1 MHTTRISDGHAR
13 LVLAASIL
21 TCLLIA
27 MGGIVC
33 ATESGEACPDWP
45 GCYGRAVPPLQINAI
60 IEYTHRLIAALTTP
74 FILAAAFVTWRR
86 ARGIRWLMRPLL
98 LVIPFLIAVI
108 TFGALTVLR
117 GLTPP
122 WAAVD
127 LGSALIV
134 GALVV
139 TAAVVA
145 RVLRDNPDR
154 RARLSLAA
162 PLARLSL
169 AATAAAW
176 AVLVSAV
183 LVAGPGSVTRCV
195 GWPML
200 TFVPVD
206 RAGWPQPAR
215 LVLAAI
221 AALLIVLLVVRSR
234 HDTGGQRAVR
244 RGAGIAGLLFAAE
257 LAVGLA
263 ILAGGATAFLL
274 VTHVV
279 LAVALWAALV
289 ATTVLAALGPQ

>member
-1 MHTTRISDGHAR
+1 MHTTRVSDGHAR
-13 LVLAASIL
+13 LVLGASIL

-145 RVLRDNPDR
+145 RVLRDSPDR
-154 RARLSLAA
+154 LPRPSLAA

-169 AATAAAW
+169 AATAAVW
-176 AVLVSAV
+176 AVYLSAV
-183 LVAGPGSVTRCV
+183 LVAGSGSVTRCV

-200 TFVPVD
+200 TIVPVD
-206 RAGWPQPAR
+206 RAGWGQPAR
-215 LVLAAI
+215 LALAAI
-221 AALLIVLLVVRSR
+221 AVLLIVLLVVRSR

-244 RGAGIAGLLFAAE
+244 RGAGIAGLLLAAE
-257 LAVGLA
+257 IAVGLA

-289 ATTVLAALGPQ
+289 ATTVLAAFGPQ